1 MVINFLAEQVS
12 SDPWSNIFSFVIG
25 CFMDIFDLIMYIKLP
40 LTNVS
45 LFYILIF
52 TMVVELSIYAVNGT
66 STNYNELGST
76 VKSGVSKVYS
86 STVRK
91 GISAGKNAYQNSNK
105 QQVKKEVKRQNIRK
119 QAKIKKGDK

>member
-1 MVINFLAEQVS
+1 MKKQNIRKVKKIMINFLAEQVNG
-12 SDPWSNIFSFVIG
+12 DPWSNIFSFVIG

-66 STNYNELGST
+66 STQYHQLGST
-76 VKSGVSKVYS
+76 VKNQVSNLYGG
-86 STVRK
+86 TVK
-91 GISAGKNAYQNSNK
+91 GSIQGPKN
-105 QQVKKEVKRQNIRK
+105 KK
-119 QAKIKKGDK
+119 KKLGDK